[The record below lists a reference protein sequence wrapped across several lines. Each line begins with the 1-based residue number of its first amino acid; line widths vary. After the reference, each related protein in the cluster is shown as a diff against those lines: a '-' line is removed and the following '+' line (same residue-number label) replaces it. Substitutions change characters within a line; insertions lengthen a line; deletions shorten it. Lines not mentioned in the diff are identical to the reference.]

1 MNTLLYYCGSLKDYN
16 FYSDRLMSSLSVIFI
31 LYKGNGTHKLSV
43 PKQYKNIGGK
53 EYELL

>member
-1 MNTLLYYCGSLKDYN
+1 MKINNNWNN
-16 FYSDRLMSSLSVIFI
+16 FYPDRLMSSQSVIFI